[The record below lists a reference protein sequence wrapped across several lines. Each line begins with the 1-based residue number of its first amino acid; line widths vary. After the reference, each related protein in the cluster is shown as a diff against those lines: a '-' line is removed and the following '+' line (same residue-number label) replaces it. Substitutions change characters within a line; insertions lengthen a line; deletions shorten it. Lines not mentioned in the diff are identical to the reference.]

1 MTFVARRVKNFRDV
15 LFEKELDAI
24 VLASYRGF
32 GPHDGNYNFY
42 YLTNLLR
49 RFSTYFLILTE
60 DEQGVWVEQSD
71 LGRANEQSWIKG
83 IDVMESPSKNSHTP
97 AEFGSILKKHVKGMV
112 GGKKEIRVGLDGRY
126 LQASVVPSLAG
137 DGIDVLDV
145 AEDLELS
152 RLVKDELEL
161 EHIRKA
167 AAIVDT
173 GVAKV
178 MEGVQEGTSEIEL
191 AALAEYGMRREGAEC
206 FWWKTLINSG
216 PDAQSWADSPTKRK
230 IGTGDLVG
238 MDFTPVYQ
246 GYAADIGRSFVFGK
260 PNPKQLEV
268 LELTKKSL
276 DAGISVL
283 RDGVTIREIVKAATD
298 VVKGSKY
305 EKFFTGP
312 GHCIGLYSDVYPGF
326 FFSIAKVPS
335 LPKSHLD
342 RRFAKGM
349 TVAMEVVL
357 TVPGV
362 GRVCIEDDYL
372 ITARGSERLTT
383 ADITFGTN
391 R

>member
-1 MTFVARRVKNFRDV
+1 MSFVGRRIENFRSV
-15 LFEKELDAI
+15 LREKELDAI
-24 VLASYRGF
+24 ILASYRGF
-32 GPHDGNYNFY
+32 GPHDGSYNFY

-60 DEQGVWVEQSD
+60 DELRVWVERSD
-71 LGRANEQSWIKG
+71 LERAKDRSRIKG
-83 IDVMESPSKNSHTP
+83 IQVMESPSKNSHTP
-97 AEFGSILKKHVKGMV
+97 GEFGGILKKHVKEMV
-112 GGKKEIRVGLDGRY
+112 RGKSEIRVGLDGRY
-126 LQASVVPSLAG
+126 LQASVVPSLSG
-137 DGIDVLDV
+137 DGIEVVDA

-167 AAIVDT
+167 AAIVDV
-173 GVAKV
+173 GVAKT
-178 MEGVQEGTSEIEL
+178 MEGVRERMTEIEL
-191 AALAEYGMRREGAEC
+191 AALAEYEMRREGAEC

-216 PDAQSWADSPTKRK
+216 PDAQSWADSPAQRK

-238 MDFTPVYQ
+238 MDFTPVHQ
-246 GYAADIGRSFVFGK
+246 GYAADIGRSFVLGK
-260 PNPKQLEV
+260 PNPKQLRV
-268 LELTKKSL
+268 LEMTKKSL
-276 DAGISVL
+276 DAGILVL
-283 RDGVTIREIVKAATD
+283 RDGVTIREIVEASTD
-298 VVKGSKY
+298 VVKGSPY
-305 EKFFTGP
+305 EKFYTGP

-342 RRFAKGM
+342 RKFAKGM
-349 TVAMEVVL
+349 TLAMEVVL

-372 ITARGSERLTT
+372 ITARGSERLTN
-383 ADITFGTN
+383 AEITFGTN